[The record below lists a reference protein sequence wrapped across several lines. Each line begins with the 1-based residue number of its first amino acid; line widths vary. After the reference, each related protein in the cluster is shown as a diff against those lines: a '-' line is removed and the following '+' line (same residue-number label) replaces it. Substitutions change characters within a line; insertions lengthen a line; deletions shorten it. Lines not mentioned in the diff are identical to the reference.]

1 MMGYAKSMSQRIHA
15 IYEDGVLKPLE
26 PLALTEHQR
35 VWLSIGTSPN
45 DETDTAATQRKAME
59 ELDAEM
65 DVLPDQSPDD
75 GFTAANHDRVLYGG
89 ST

>member
-1 MMGYAKSMSQRIHA
+1 MGYPKDMSQLIHA

-26 PLALTEHQR
+26 PVTLTEHQR
-35 VWLSIGTSPN
+35 VWLSIGTSPSGES
-45 DETDTAATQRKAME
+45 DAVAHQRRAME

-65 DVLPDQSPDD
+65 DAIPDQSPDD

-89 ST
+89 SK

>member
-1 MMGYAKSMSQRIHA
+1 MIRYPKGMSQLIHA
-15 IYEDGVLKPLE
+15 IFEDGVLKPLE
-26 PLALTEHQR
+26 PLALAEHQR
-35 VWLSIGTSPN
+35 VWLSIGTSPI
-45 DETDTAATQRKAME
+45 DESDAAGMQRKAME